1 MDTLEDT
8 RGIPSHGL
16 FQHEQKAR
24 WTCVCWS
31 YRRRLNWIFS
41 YKSNDVATE
50 AGVPVSVNSN
60 WTSVPKLPQPK
71 CLAAKGLKT
80 FSLRWQCRLAI
91 GHIQVPATG
100 QPAGKTERN
109 YPSQLQFNNSIKQ
122 LARYQVSL
130 ATPPKW
136 IADQRE
142 REREWRENTGPEQGA
157 GPGDTL
163 EYCGPAHSTNT
174 RNQPGLRAFQ
184 LAKPRPLLCQ
194 AVSLLPR
201 SFVVCFLIIGP
212 TFPQSCS
219 VPTGPPRKSSSL
231 STDRLSFQQTAAPP
245 TALTVICKS

>member
-71 CLAAKGLKT
+71 CLAAEGLKT

-109 YPSQLQFNNSIKQ
+109 YPSQLQFNNSIKP

-142 REREWRENTGPEQGA
+142 RERENGEKTRDPSREQGQETPSNTVDLRTA
-157 GPGDTL
+157 QTL
-163 EYCGPAHSTNT
+163 ATNQVCEHSSWLS
-174 RNQPGLRAFQ
+174 RDLCSARPSVCSLGALLFAF
-184 LAKPRPLLCQ
+184 
-194 AVSLLPR
+194 
-201 SFVVCFLIIGP
+201 
-212 TFPQSCS
+212 
-219 VPTGPPRKSSSL
+219 
-231 STDRLSFQQTAAPP
+231 
-245 TALTVICKS
+245 

>member
-109 YPSQLQFNNSIKQ
+109 YPSQLQFNNSIKP

-142 REREWRENTGPEQGA
+142 RERERMARKHGTRA
-157 GPGDTL
+157 GSRARRHPRILWT
-163 EYCGPAHSTNT
+163 CAQHKHSQPT
-174 RNQPGLRAFQ
+174 RSASIPVG
-184 LAKPRPLLCQ
+184 
-194 AVSLLPR
+194 
-201 SFVVCFLIIGP
+201 
-212 TFPQSCS
+212 
-219 VPTGPPRKSSSL
+219 
-231 STDRLSFQQTAAPP
+231 
-245 TALTVICKS
+245 

>member
-80 FSLRWQCRLAI
+80 FSLGWQCRLAI

-109 YPSQLQFNNSIKQ
+109 YPSQLQFNNSIKP

-142 REREWRENTGPEQGA
+142 REREWRKNTGPEQGA

-194 AVSLLPR
+194 SAPSELCCLLFNHRPHFSTILLHAHGPAAKILESQHRSL
-201 SFVVCFLIIGP
+201 V
-212 TFPQSCS
+212 
-219 VPTGPPRKSSSL
+219 L
-231 STDRLSFQQTAAPP
+231 STDSRTSHSSYCNL
-245 TALTVICKS
+245 

>member
-1 MDTLEDT
+1 MLKKQFYYLRIHLLRGSVDTLEDT
-8 RGIPSHGL
+8 WGIPSRGL

-24 WTCVCWS
+24 WTCVCWRYS
-31 YRRRLNWIFS
+31 RRLNWIFS
-41 YKSNDVATE
+41 CKSNDVATE
-50 AGVPVSVNSN
+50 AGVPGSVNSN

-71 CLAAKGLKT
+71 RLAAEGLKT
-80 FSLRWQCRLAI
+80 FSLRWQRRLAI

-109 YPSQLQFNNSIKQ
+109 YPSQLQFNNSIKP

-163 EYCGPAHSTNT
+163 EWTCAQH
-174 RNQPGLRAFQ
+174 
-184 LAKPRPLLCQ
+184 K
-194 AVSLLPR
+194 R
-201 SFVVCFLIIGP
+201 S
-212 TFPQSCS
+212 
-219 VPTGPPRKSSSL
+219 
-231 STDRLSFQQTAAPP
+231 QQTSSASIP
-245 TALTVICKS
+245 IG